1 VRGAAPA
8 VLGVVGGGDAGGAGD
23 RAGAVHACR
32 ARDGAAYAVARAGG
46 EAAVYRAAPGAAGA
60 RAAWRAI
67 GELAPAGVVRGVVG
81 VRCGGSAAVVVYVH
95 ATARDPSAEREYL
108 AATRCA
114 SECAAPVVLGERVVP
129 DPEVAASDAA
139 VLVVHAGD
147 LFRGEALTGRFA
159 GFDRE
164 GGAPYWRI
172 ALENDPTRGVAA
184 GVVDDHAVV
193 FLASGRDEAAE
204 VYHAEPG
211 ATSFEAG
218 EAVIEP

>member
-1 VRGAAPA
+1 
-8 VLGVVGGGDAGGAGD
+8 
-23 RAGAVHACR
+23 
-32 ARDGAAYAVARAGG
+32 
-46 EAAVYRAAPGAAGA
+46 
-60 RAAWRAI
+60 
-67 GELAPAGVVRGVVG
+67 
-81 VRCGGSAAVVVYVH
+81 VVYVH
-95 ATARDPSAEREYL
+95 AAAREPSSPGREYL

-114 SECAAPVVLGERVVP
+114 SECAAPVALGERVVP
-129 DPEVAASDAA
+129 DPEVAASDAG
-139 VLVVHAGD
+139 LLIVHAGD

-172 ALENDPTRGVAA
+172 ILDNDPTRGVAA
-184 GVVDDHAVV
+184 GVIDDHAVV

-218 EAVIEP
+218 EAVIEPP